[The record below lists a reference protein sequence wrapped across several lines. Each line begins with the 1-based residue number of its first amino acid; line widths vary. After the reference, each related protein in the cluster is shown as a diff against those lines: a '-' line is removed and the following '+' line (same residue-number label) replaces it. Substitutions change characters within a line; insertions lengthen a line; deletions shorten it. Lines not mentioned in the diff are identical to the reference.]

1 MVREETWGKVNV
13 VSRREDHLDR
23 TYGAHYLEIYAQD
36 RIRFIE
42 EIGSYN
48 PAHVEKFEEFL
59 KAYEGRAR

>member
-1 MVREETWGKVNV
+1 
-13 VSRREDHLDR
+13 
-23 TYGAHYLEIYAQD
+23 LEIYAQD

-59 KAYEGRAR
+59 KAYGEDQKREDNK